1 MSYHSTSPTTTRQST
16 TNAQGKIAPAGYHY
30 MPNGVLMLDSEM
42 EALSGILITD
52 FEMDFFSALAAGES
66 RPFNVRGSFGATF
79 EMEIKN
85 EDGSY
90 YNFFT
95 RTFQTNKSVLSK
107 AITSGSGYKGSV
119 QFPVVTDNDHYDISL
134 TATGDTK
141 HNVYSEVRFG
151 DGSVDIN
158 STTGSN
164 SLLIKK
170 IIYQYVDLV
179 LTINPFS
186 PTGAIPGTAANDT
199 IAVSSGT
206 GLDEAVAF
214 STTFTVAN
222 DKALR
227 IIKQPTHL
235 DILSFVKPVVG
246 AAPINIPGENIYPT
260 ARAAFLAD
268 DINGAITSGAVVR
281 MDNTDL
287 SAVIKVGDK
296 ITTSVTTDTVNGARD
311 TSAVAVTM
319 DTAVA
324 TKMAVGDRVTGN
336 AALDAGIF
344 TVASLDSTNVF
355 SISSAVAIADEV
367 TLTFSSKINRSLT
380 TVTVVETSSTDTV
393 NGARDASGV
402 AVTMDAA
409 VATKMAVG
417 DIVTGNTALDAGVFT
432 VAAIASTNVFNLSS
446 AVAIADGVTLT
457 FRTATDFTM
466 SQAIQFRDNA
476 PLTFFPQKNYRWPIT
491 NFAHILKPGFVFV
504 PVANLSENVALADY
518 KDTTTAFAGT
528 EQEKVYTNYE
538 VDAVNTLAQKPVVTN
553 GEVTTQAGAIVFD
566 SQQVLE
572 LAGDTLKAGGYGQS
586 EIFSVYGYDV
596 IFSDLAVALTP
607 ITTTTTAASAGGF
620 STSVVLAS
628 MNGILNSVST
638 VSGIGIDPTV
648 VDPTVASGAGAA
660 GAGTIVLSAGQSL
673 ESGVTLSFA
682 NTGLVATISGS
693 IQVLRAGTAS
703 QTLRIDIEKLL
714 TIT

>member
-235 DILSFVKPVVG
+235 DILSFVSPVIG

-260 ARAAFLAD
+260 ARAAFTGD
-268 DINGAITSGAVVR
+268 DVNGAITSGSVVR

-296 ITTSVTTDTVNGARD
+296 ITTPRTSDTVNGARD

-319 DTAVA
+319 DSAVA
-324 TKMAVGDRVTGN
+324 TKMAVGDQVTGN
-336 AALDAGIF
+336 AALDAGVF

-355 SISSAVAIADEV
+355 SISSAVAIADGA
-367 TLTFSSKINRSLT
+367 TLGFSSKINRSLT
-380 TVTVVETSSTDTV
+380 TVTVVETS
-393 NGARDASGV
+393 G
-402 AVTMDAA
+402 
-409 VATKMAVG
+409 
-417 DIVTGNTALDAGVFT
+417 
-432 VAAIASTNVFNLSS
+432 
-446 AVAIADGVTLT
+446 
-457 FRTATDFTM
+457 TATDFTM
-466 SQAIQFRDNA
+466 SQAIQFRDNV

-491 NFAHILKPGFVFV
+491 NFAHVLKPGFVFV
-504 PVANLSENVALADY
+504 PIANLSENAVLADY
-518 KDTTTAFAGT
+518 KDTTTVFAGT

-586 EIFSVYGYDV
+586 EIFNVYGYDV

-682 NTGLVATISGS
+682 NTGLVATISGN
-693 IQVLRAGTAS
+693 IQVLKAGTAS
-703 QTLRIDIEKLL
+703 QVLRIDIEKLL
-714 TIT
+714 SIT